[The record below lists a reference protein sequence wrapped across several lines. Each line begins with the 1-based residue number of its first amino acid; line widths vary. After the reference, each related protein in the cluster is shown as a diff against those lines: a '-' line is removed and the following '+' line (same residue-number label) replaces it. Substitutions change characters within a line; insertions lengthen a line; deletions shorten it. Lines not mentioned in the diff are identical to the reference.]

1 MGYQFKVPIV
11 TKKGRLLI
19 LDRAYDKAVK
29 GIKLA
34 ELEELVL
41 RGAILYS
48 SNKAKR
54 EAKPRR
60 DSIWARFGWDT
71 PEGKAKWD
79 EIRKGIINGKSV

>member
-1 MGYQFKVPIV
+1 MGLP
-11 TKKGRLLI
+11 GRILI
-19 LDRAYDKAVK
+19 LERAYDKAVS
-29 GIKLA
+29 GRKLA
-34 ELEELVL
+34 ELEESVL
-41 RGAILYS
+41 RSAIQYGAE
-48 SNKAKR
+48 KAKR